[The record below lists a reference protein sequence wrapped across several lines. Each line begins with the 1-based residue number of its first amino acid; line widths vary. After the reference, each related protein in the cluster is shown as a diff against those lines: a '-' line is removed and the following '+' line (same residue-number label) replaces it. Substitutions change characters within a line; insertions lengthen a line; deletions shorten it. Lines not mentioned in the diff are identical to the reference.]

1 MTRPTLARLTYAA
14 ALALATV
21 WVAADVSARQLA
33 QSREVRQLVTF
44 RFLPGQSRAVLDLYR
59 SHLAPIYREVE
70 PMRHVRG
77 FSEVESPEPLDL
89 MIVTHYADLAA
100 MDRANRDL
108 RRPWPDHPP
117 VFELYR
123 QVSDLSLGH
132 HDQFVEVISPPV
144 FPATPDGLLEVFEFL
159 RLTPGSAGAFE
170 REMLATVHPWEQHIE
185 MRDIVVRS
193 ETARF
198 LVSDGWDY
206 LRTYAVRDLASWQT
220 YSAARARNPAGYQA
234 QRLVSARKTMILREI
249 PDLRV
254 R

>member
-1 MTRPTLARLTYAA
+1 MMGRRHR
-14 ALALATV
+14 V
-21 WVAADVSARQLA
+21 VVAAGLAACCAVRLSAQPQLE
-33 QSREVRQLVTF
+33 SREVRQLVTF
-44 RFLPGQSRAVLDLYR
+44 QFLPGQSRAAIELYR
-59 SHLAPIYREVE
+59 LHLAPIYREVE

-89 MIVTHYADLAA
+89 VIVTHYADLAA

-108 RRPWPDHPP
+108 RRPWSDHPP

-123 QVSDLSLGH
+123 QVADLSLGH
-132 HDQFVEVISPPV
+132 HDQFVEVISPPLI
-144 FPATPDGLLEVFEFL
+144 PATPDGLLEVLEFL
-159 RLTPGSAGAFE
+159 RLTPGSAGVFE
-170 REMLATVHPWEQHIE
+170 REMLATVHPWEQQTE
-185 MRDIVVRS
+185 MRDVVVRS

-206 LRTYAVRDLASWQT
+206 LRTYAVRDLAAWQA
-220 YSAARARNPAGYQA
+220 YNAARARNPATYQV
-234 QRLVSARKTMILREI
+234 QRMVSARKTMILREI